1 MNRRG
6 FLGTLIGGIAGAAAV
21 RTFPFRVFSF
31 PSEIK
36 MATGGIVPPGN
47 YVYLGEVHSFS
58 FDTDM
63 AAFMKAFPPL
73 GELHNKLVT
82 YQAGPGKVYVHQN
95 PLDKTN
101 PLDKLNLDMT

>member
-1 MNRRG
+1 
-6 FLGTLIGGIAGAAAV
+6 
-21 RTFPFRVFSF
+21 
-31 PSEIK
+31 
-36 MATGGIVPPGN
+36 MATGGIVPLGN

-58 FDTDM
+58 FDTE
-63 AAFMKAFPPL
+63 FLPL